1 MAEIKLKPMLAGKY
15 DQAKQKY
22 PVYFPPKLDGIRC
35 LITEKGPLSRMLK
48 EIPNLHI
55 RNTLSHLGLVGLDGE
70 LIIGDPRDPDVYR
83 NTTSSVMRIKG
94 EPEFTFHVFDDFM
107 AGGTWEERFQSII
120 NEDSYGHYEG
130 VPVQLVPHPL
140 ILNEAQLEEMEAQ
153 YLLEGYEGGMLRSP
167 DGPYKMGRSTAIE
180 GYLLKLKRFEDSEC
194 EILGFEELMHNGNVG
209 VRNALGR
216 TERSSHK
223 ANMIGLGTLGTLLVR
238 DIYSGVEFRIGNG
251 KGLTAELRQEIWNN
265 KEKYLGSIWNYR
277 FFPGGV
283 KDKPRF
289 PSLWGPRVS
298 IDMPE

>member
-1 MAEIKLKPMLAGKY
+1 MLAGKY
-15 DQAKQKY
+15 DRAKQKY

-35 LITEKGPLSRMLK
+35 LITNKGPLSRMLK

-55 RNTLSHLGLVGLDGE
+55 RNTLNVQSLLGMDGE

-94 EPEFTFHVFDDFM
+94 EPEFTFHVFDNYLTE
-107 AGGTWEERFQSII
+107 GSWEERFFTIREAFVDGFFKGLPISVV
-120 NEDSYGHYEG
+120 S
-130 VPVQLVPHPL
+130 HPL
-140 ILNEAQLEEMEAQ
+140 VLNEGELDELEAK
-153 YLLEGYEGGMLRSP
+153 YLMEGYEGGMLRSP

-194 EILGFEELMHNGNVG
+194 EILDFEELMHNGNVG

-223 ANMIGLGTLGTLLVR
+223 ANMVGLGTLGTLIVR

-251 KGLTAELRQEIWNN
+251 KGLTAELRQEIWDN
-265 KEKYLGSIWNYR
+265 KEKYRNSIWNYR

-289 PSLWGPRVS
+289 PSLWGPRVT